1 MHKVEVP
8 NIRTE
13 QELAQFINSYEQ
25 DLEKLLEKM
34 RRLSFKQLVD
44 KVIIPELAE
53 LKKEFAII
61 AADPQFEELI
71 SLWLDKVKDPL
82 LKKRL
87 TLYNQASIPEKV
99 SLHPQVMELTS
110 ELSNAMLTYQYMIGD
125 DKSDLGTI
133 KDILRNS
140 PDPELRRKAWY
151 GKHAQS
157 EELAPR
163 LLELIRL
170 RNDLSKEQGFNTYA
184 DLIFY
189 RDGLSLPQVKEM
201 LTELTKASDPIYQ
214 QILNEGQAKLGLE
227 TIEPWDIMYL
237 LEQMGD
243 IDKTNFPKEKI
254 EYQLQKWG
262 KAHGANLEELGI
274 QMVATDIPYNGLCM
288 SLTNRE
294 IKIITNPTDGYSSYE
309 TMFHELGHAYHRAFN
324 EQQGILKPESQPL
337 TEGIAEI
344 FGYITRHPEWLK
356 EMGIHPEEIIDIRK
370 RLIAPMFHFLRE
382 RTAFALAEYQI
393 YENPSCDADAVLAQM
408 EHEVLGVTHNT
419 APRWAASAWYIN
431 FPIYWQN
438 YIIADMVASQIH
450 HELDQRYGGLHGH
463 PEAFEDVRKTY
474 LAPGGSIDWQEK
486 ILNHT
491 GAKLNADALV
501 KDLEF
506 YLK

>member
-1 MHKVEVP
+1 MNKVEIP

-13 QELAQFINSYEQ
+13 QELVQFINSYETS
-25 DLEKLLEKM
+25 LENLGEKI
-34 RRLSFKQLVD
+34 RRLNFKQLVD
-44 KVIIPELAE
+44 KVIIPELSE
-53 LKKEFAII
+53 LKKEAATII
-61 AADPQFEELI
+61 ADPRLKELVTT
-71 SLWLDKVKDPL
+71 WLDKVKDPL

-87 TLYNQASIPEKV
+87 TLYNQSFISEKV
-99 SLHPQVMELTS
+99 TFHPQVMDLTS
-110 ELSNAMLTYQYMIGD
+110 ELSNAMVTYQYMVGD
-125 DKSDLGTI
+125 KKSDLGTI

-170 RNDLSKEQGFNTYA
+170 RNDLAKEQGFNTYA
-184 DLIFY
+184 DLVLEL
-189 RDGLSLPQVKEM
+189 DGLSLTQVRQM

-214 QILNEGQAKLGLE
+214 QILSEGQQKLGLE

-237 LEQMGD
+237 LEQMGN
-243 IDKTNFPKEKI
+243 ITKSNFPKEKI

-262 KAHGANLEELGI
+262 KAHGADLKELGI
-274 QMVATDIPYNGLCM
+274 QMVATDIPYNGLCA

-294 IKIITNPTDGYSSYE
+294 IKIITNPTNGHGSYE
-309 TMFHELGHAYHRAFN
+309 TMFHELGHALHSAFN
-324 EQQGILKPESQPL
+324 EQKGILKNESQPL

-356 EMGIHPEEIIDIRK
+356 EIGIHPEEIADVRK
-370 RLIAPMFHFLRE
+370 RLIAPMFHYLRE

-393 YENPSCDADAVLAQM
+393 YEDPSCEADAVLAQM
-408 EHEVLGVTHNT
+408 EHEVLGITHNT

-431 FPIYWQN
+431 FPIYWQS
-438 YIIADMVASQIH
+438 YILADMVASQIH
-450 HELDQRYGGLHGH
+450 HELDRRYGGLHGH
-463 PEAFEDVRKTY
+463 PEALEDIRKTY
-474 LAPGGSIDWQEK
+474 LASGGSIDWQEK
-486 ILNHT
+486 LFNHT
-491 GAKLNADALV
+491 SAKLNASSLI
-501 KDLEF
+501 KDLEL